1 MGLLSIGKFAK
12 ASGLSVSTLRR
23 LHATGELV
31 PCHITDSGTRYY
43 SQDQL
48 DSLTTPERATRMG
61 DKPAVGYCRVSTRAQ
76 KDDLETQVSNVE
88 AYMAARGYQYSIIQD
103 IGSGINYDKQGL
115 HELLR
120 LINERQVSR
129 VVVLY
134 RDRLVRFGFELI
146 EYLCRLN
153 DVTLEVVD
161 HTAHSREQELSD
173 DLIQIVTVFANRLYG
188 ARSKRTRTLIGE
200 VKRHADGQE
209 DTTAADQR
217 TGDAVS

>member
-88 AYMAARGYQYSIIQD
+88 AYMAARGCHS
-103 IGSGINYDKQGL
+103 SPP
-115 HELLR
+115 
-120 LINERQVSR
+120 
-129 VVVLY
+129 
-134 RDRLVRFGFELI
+134 RLVALHGSAMIVCVTSVSDRTVIFGH
-146 EYLCRLN
+146 C
-153 DVTLEVVD
+153 
-161 HTAHSREQELSD
+161 
-173 DLIQIVTVFANRLYG
+173 
-188 ARSKRTRTLIGE
+188 
-200 VKRHADGQE
+200 GQGY
-209 DTTAADQR
+209 DRIASGPYR
-217 TGDAVS
+217 